1 MGVFAITPVAWGLT
15 WPQNGPMELQPSL
28 EPSVC
33 VPAAW
38 NSRFVS
44 LFRTTVPERAAAF
57 CAGMYGP
64 NSLQLQSGR
73 SLDMSIQGFEFSN
86 LHLGAIR
93 HGAPTVTRVYDRHPF
108 WVFSYLRSGQVDR
121 AGIRFSAGDAAVSM
135 PGDTYELRMSADA
148 EIINLRVT
156 QQDLAA
162 ACQALGGPAVTE
174 TPQFSR
180 RVPAGSP
187 VSSALLRVMGRLAGT
202 PNYPLR
208 AAQRLERSLQEAAL
222 FELLL
227 AWPNSHQGRMDQPA
241 SLPASTRRA
250 REFIHARAGELPTVA
265 DVAAA
270 GGVSVRALTRGFEKH
285 LGTSPLQYMLEL
297 RLQGV
302 RSDLS
307 AAGDGAS
314 VTDLALKWGFAHLG
328 QFAARYRQRFGES
341 PRDTLRRAGG

>member
-1 MGVFAITPVAWGLT
+1 MDP
-15 WPQNGPMELQPSL
+15 QPSL
-28 EPSVC
+28 EPSVYAPAGP
-33 VPAAW
+33 PAAG

-44 LFRTTVPERAAAF
+44 LFQTTVPERAAAF

-73 SLDMSIQGFEFSN
+73 SLDMSIQGFEFAN

-93 HGAPTVTRVYDRHPF
+93 HGAPTVTQVYDRHPF

-135 PGDTYELRMSADA
+135 PGDTYVLRMSADA
-148 EIINLRVT
+148 EIVNLRVT

-162 ACQALGGPAVTE
+162 ACQALGGPALTE
-174 TPQFSR
+174 MPQFSR

-227 AWPNSHQGRMDQPA
+227 AWPNSHQGWMDHPA

-250 REFIHARAGELPTVA
+250 REFIHDRVADLPTVA

-270 GGVSVRALTRGFEKH
+270 CGISVRALTRGFEKH

-302 RSDLS
+302 RGELS
-307 AAGDGAS
+307 AAVDGAS
-314 VTDLALKWGFAHLG
+314 VTDLALNWGFAHLG